1 MNMNTEAI
9 LALPAA
15 EKLELIGLL
24 WDNLSAS
31 ESKLPDAIER
41 EALRRRDEMLV
52 DPNLGL
58 THDEVWARITKR
70 NG

>member
-24 WDNLSAS
+24 WDNLSEA
-31 ESKLPDAIER
+31 ESDLP
-41 EALRRRDEMLV
+41 EAVEQEAVRRRDEMLANP
-52 DPNLGL
+52 DLGL
-58 THDEVWARITKR
+58 THDEVWAKIAKR
-70 NG
+70 NR

>member
-24 WDNLSAS
+24 WDNLSEV
-31 ESKLPDAIER
+31 ESDLP
-41 EALRRRDEMLV
+41 EAVEQEAVRRRDEMLANP
-52 DPNLGL
+52 DLGL
-58 THDEVWARITKR
+58 THDEVWAKIAKR
-70 NG
+70 NR

>member
-1 MNMNTEAI
+1 MIMNTEAL
-9 LALPAA
+9 LALPTA

-24 WDNLSAS
+24 WDNLS
-31 ESKLPDAIER
+31 ESAVNLPEAIER
-41 EALRRRDEMLV
+41 EAVRRRDEMLA

-58 THDEVWARITKR
+58 SHDEVWENIAKR

>member
-24 WDNLSAS
+24 WDNLLDSVS
-31 ESKLPDAIER
+31 NNKLR
-41 EALRRRDEMLV
+41 SMLV
-52 DPNLGL
+52 AISRTDRQCVELFRF
-58 THDEVWARITKR
+58 ESFR
-70 NG
+70 

>member
-9 LALPAA
+9 FALPAA

-24 WDNLSAS
+24 WDNLSVS
-31 ESKLPDAIER
+31 ESDLPDAIER
-41 EALRRRDEMLV
+41 EAVRRRDEMLV

-58 THDEVWARITKR
+58 THDEVWARIAKR